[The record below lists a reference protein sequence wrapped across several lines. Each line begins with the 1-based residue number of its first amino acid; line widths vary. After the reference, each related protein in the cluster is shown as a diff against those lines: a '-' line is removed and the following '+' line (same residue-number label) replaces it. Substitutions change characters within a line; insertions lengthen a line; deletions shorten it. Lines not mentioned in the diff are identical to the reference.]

1 MKNQRALITLILLL
15 LCIPIKT
22 ETEEVFIEEKVV
34 LPNDMGKV
42 YGSLLV
48 PNITSE
54 TVALIIS
61 GSGPTD
67 RDGNQPTLKNNSLKQ
82 LAHTLYQS
90 DIASLRYDKRAI
102 AESKIKDFN
111 EADLLF
117 EHYVEDASSWIQWLK
132 ESSRFK
138 QIVVIGHSEGSL
150 IGMIAAQRSGADKFI
165 SLAGPGKSADR
176 LLKEQLAKQTGVSY
190 FADPL
195 IDDLAQGKQVKPPFF
210 LKTLFRPSVQP
221 YLISWFKYDPSKEI
235 AKLDIDCLVI
245 QGNTDLQV
253 SVKDAT
259 LLANSN
265 SKASIIII
273 DGMNHILKNTS
284 ENKKENLGS
293 YNDPSL
299 PLDKELTKQIT
310 AFINK

>member
-1 MKNQRALITLILLL
+1 MKNQNTLVILLLL
-15 LCIPIKT
+15 LCIPINIT
-22 ETEEVFIEEKVV
+22 AEEVFSEEKVV
-34 LPNDMGKV
+34 LSNDMGKV

-48 PNITSE
+48 PNITSQ

-82 LAHTLYQS
+82 LAQALYQS
-90 DIASLRYDKRAI
+90 DIASLRYDKRGI
-102 AESKIKDFN
+102 SESKIKDLN
-111 EADLLF
+111 ESDLLF
-117 EHYVEDASSWIQWLK
+117 EYYIEDASSWIQWLK
-132 ESSRFK
+132 ESARFK

-150 IGMIAAQRSGADKFI
+150 IGMIAAKRSGADKFI

-284 ENKKENLGS
+284 QNKKENLGS